1 MRWLDD
7 FTDSVDMTLSK
18 LQELVMDRD
27 TWCGA
32 VHRVSKSWTQLSNG
46 KAKTKCTLSWLGW
59 NVPEKTL

>member
-1 MRWLDD
+1 M
-7 FTDSVDMTLSK
+7 DMTLSK

-27 TWCGA
+27 AWCGA